1 MKASLRLHQSRR
13 LKNSLITLFLLCSFV
28 GLANLSSR
36 YSLQTDISNNAS
48 NTLSS
53 ATLDL
58 LSSLP
63 DPITITAYI
72 KQGLPIR
79 AQIGQLVDRYKRS
92 KANIALV
99 FIDPDLEPE
108 KTREFNIGP
117 EGIILVE
124 YQEHLE
130 KLNYID
136 ESSLTNALLQLAST
150 QQHWLSFLSG
160 HGERSPTGTANSDLG
175 LFAKTLTRRNIR
187 AQTLNLAVMP
197 AIPDNS
203 ALLVISAPSSP
214 LLADEWAIIK
224 RYLDEGGNL
233 LVLTEPNN
241 LFLASLHDYLGIQ
254 ALPGVI
260 VDSDAKLKGID
271 DPRFVVVSHYPT
283 HAISL
288 GFQATSVFPITAAL
302 AINPNSPFKAEPL
315 LQSSLNSWT
324 ETGVVSGKIRFDAN
338 SQEHQAPL
346 TFAYALTRIS
356 AKNTEQRIIVVGDSD
371 FVSNADLGHVG
382 NNELGL
388 RMVSWLSH
396 DQNFLTIPA
405 KTAVDKSLTLSQTT
419 VNFMGFGFLIV
430 IPLLLISCGFFIWRT
445 RKNR

>member
-175 LFAKTLTRRNIR
+175 LFAKTLTRRNMR

-288 GFQATSVFPITAAL
+288 SFQATSVFPITAAL
-302 AINPNSPFKAEPL
+302 AINPNSPFKAEPI

-338 SQEHQAPL
+338 SQEHQGPL

-388 RMVSWLSH
+388 RMASWLSH
-396 DQNFLTIPA
+396 DQHFLTIPA

-445 RKNR
+445 RKNH

>member
-1 MKASLRLHQSRR
+1 MKQSLRLHQSRR
-13 LKNSLITLFLLCSFV
+13 LKNTLITLLLLGVFIA
-28 GLANLSSR
+28 LANLSSR

-48 NTLSS
+48 NTLSTS
-53 ATLDL
+53 SLDL
-58 LSSLP
+58 LGSLP

-92 KANIALV
+92 KANISLV

-160 HGERSPTGTANSDLG
+160 HGERSAIGTANSDLS
-175 LFAKTLTRRNIR
+175 LFAKALTRRNFR
-187 AQTLNLAVMP
+187 VQTLNLAVMP

-203 ALLVISAPSSP
+203 ALLVISAPTSP
-214 LLADEWAIIK
+214 LLADEWTIIK
-224 RYLDEGGNL
+224 RYLDEGENL
-233 LVLTEPNN
+233 LLLTDPNN
-241 LFLASLHDYLGIQ
+241 RFLDSLQNYLGIQ
-254 ALPGVI
+254 SLAGVI
-260 VDSDAKLKGID
+260 VDSDAKLKGVN
-271 DPRFVVVSHYPT
+271 DPRFVVVSHYPA

-315 LQSSLNSWT
+315 LFSSTNSWT
-324 ETGVVSGKIRFDAN
+324 ETGEVSGKIRFDAN
-338 SQEHQAPL
+338 SQERQGPL

-356 AKNTEQRIIVVGDSD
+356 AKNTEQRIIVIGDGD
-371 FVSNADLGHVG
+371 FLSNADLGHVG

-396 DQNFLTIPA
+396 DQHFLNIPA
-405 KTAVDKSLTLSQTT
+405 KTAVDKSLALSQTA
-419 VNFMGFGFLIV
+419 VNLMGFGFLII
-430 IPLLLISCGFFIWRT
+430 IPLLLISSGFFIWRT

>member
-1 MKASLRLHQSRR
+1 MKQSLRLHQSRR
-13 LKNSLITLFLLCSFV
+13 LKNTLITLLLLGVFIA
-28 GLANLSSR
+28 LANLSSR

-48 NTLSS
+48 NTLSTS
-53 ATLDL
+53 SLDL
-58 LSSLP
+58 LGSLP

-92 KANIALV
+92 KANISLV

-136 ESSLTNALLQLAST
+136 ESSLTNALVQLAST

-160 HGERSPTGTANSDLG
+160 HGERSAIGTANSDLS
-175 LFAKTLTRRNIR
+175 LFAKALTRRNFR
-187 AQTLNLAVMP
+187 VQTLNLAVMP

-203 ALLVISAPSSP
+203 ALLVISAPTSP
-214 LLADEWAIIK
+214 LLADEWTIIK
-224 RYLDEGGNL
+224 RYLDEGENL
-233 LVLTEPNN
+233 LLLTDPNN
-241 LFLASLHDYLGIQ
+241 RFLDSLQNYLGIQ
-254 ALPGVI
+254 SLAGVI
-260 VDSDAKLKGID
+260 VDSDAKLKGVN
-271 DPRFVVVSHYPT
+271 DPRFVVVSHYPA

-302 AINPNSPFKAEPL
+302 AIKPNSPFKAEPL
-315 LQSSLNSWT
+315 LFSSTNSWT
-324 ETGVVSGKIRFDAN
+324 ETGEVSGKIRFDAN
-338 SQEHQAPL
+338 SQERQGPL

-356 AKNTEQRIIVVGDSD
+356 AKNTEQRIIVIGDGD
-371 FVSNADLGHVG
+371 FLSNADLGHVG

-388 RMVSWLSH
+388 RMISWLSH
-396 DQNFLTIPA
+396 DQHFLTIPA
-405 KTAVDKSLTLSQTT
+405 KTAVDKSLALSQTA
-419 VNFMGFGFLIV
+419 VNLMGFGFLII
-430 IPLLLISCGFFIWRT
+430 IPLLLISSGFFIWRT

>member
-338 SQEHQAPL
+338 SQEHQGPL

>member
-1 MKASLRLHQSRR
+1 MKQSLRLHQSRR
-13 LKNSLITLFLLCSFV
+13 LKNTLITLLLLGVFIA
-28 GLANLSSR
+28 LANLSSR

-48 NTLSS
+48 NTLSTS
-53 ATLDL
+53 SLDL
-58 LSSLP
+58 LGSLP

-92 KANIALV
+92 KANISLV

-160 HGERSPTGTANSDLG
+160 HGERSAIGTANSDLS
-175 LFAKTLTRRNIR
+175 LFAKALTRRNFR
-187 AQTLNLAVMP
+187 VQTLNLAVMP

-203 ALLVISAPSSP
+203 ALLVISAPTSP
-214 LLADEWAIIK
+214 LLADEWTIIK
-224 RYLDEGGNL
+224 RYLDEGENL
-233 LVLTEPNN
+233 LLLTDPNN
-241 LFLASLHDYLGIQ
+241 RFLDSLQNYLGIQ
-254 ALPGVI
+254 SLAGVI
-260 VDSDAKLKGID
+260 VDSDAKLKGVN
-271 DPRFVVVSHYPT
+271 DPRFVVVSHYPA

-302 AINPNSPFKAEPL
+302 AIKPNSPFKAEPL
-315 LQSSLNSWT
+315 LFSSTNSWT
-324 ETGVVSGKIRFDAN
+324 ETGEVSGKIRFDAN
-338 SQEHQAPL
+338 SQERQGPL

-356 AKNTEQRIIVVGDSD
+356 AKNTEQRIIVIGDGD
-371 FVSNADLGHVG
+371 FLSNADLGHVG

-396 DQNFLTIPA
+396 DQHFLTIPA
-405 KTAVDKSLTLSQTT
+405 KTAIDKSLALSQMT
-419 VNFMGFGFLIV
+419 VNLMGFGFLII
-430 IPLLLISCGFFIWRT
+430 IPLLLISGGFFIWRT